1 MGRCRRRRLG
11 NRPRRSRKRCPQG
24 EGACSLRG
32 LRTAKGLGPVSL
44 QRRRKEVQMKRQRTN
59 RLGSITATAL
69 NALALVSVARMV
81 GPKRIARVAALATEG
96 YLTRQ
101 RRGRSRR

>member
-1 MGRCRRRRLG
+1 
-11 NRPRRSRKRCPQG
+11 
-24 EGACSLRG
+24 
-32 LRTAKGLGPVSL
+32 
-44 QRRRKEVQMKRQRTN
+44 MKRQRTN
-59 RLGSITATAL
+59 RLGSMIATAV
-69 NALALVSVARMV
+69 NALALVSVARMI

>member
-1 MGRCRRRRLG
+1 
-11 NRPRRSRKRCPQG
+11 
-24 EGACSLRG
+24 
-32 LRTAKGLGPVSL
+32 
-44 QRRRKEVQMKRQRTN
+44 MKRQRTHKH
-59 RLGSITATAL
+59 GSMIATAL

-81 GPKRIARVAALATEG
+81 GPRRIARVAALATEG